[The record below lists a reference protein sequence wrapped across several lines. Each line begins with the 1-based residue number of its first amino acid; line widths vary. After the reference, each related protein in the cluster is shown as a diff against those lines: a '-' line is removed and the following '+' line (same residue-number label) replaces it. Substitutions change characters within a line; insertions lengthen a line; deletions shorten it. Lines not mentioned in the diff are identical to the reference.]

1 MLIRIRRGAA
11 AEWAAANPVLQDG
24 ELGLAT
30 DTRDFKIG
38 NGTSTWAQ
46 LTAVGSGTGTSDYA
60 QLTNKPTLGTA
71 AAKDVGTGTG
81 QVASATDTRLTDA
94 RTPTTHTH
102 DYAATVHSHD
112 PQTTI
117 TGNAATATAL
127 STGADR
133 TKLDGIAAGATVGAD
148 WNTNIANKPTIPA
161 AQVQSDWNAVAG
173 MGVIL
178 NKPVIGGGPTYAA
191 LTAGATAMGFAT
203 ESVVKCT
210 PNATATYTTTVPAAG
225 TACFLIV
232 VASGTTS
239 RTITFGSG
247 FKPTGTLATGTV
259 TARVFVVHWI
269 SDGVNLY
276 ESGRTAA
283 MVA

>member
-46 LTAVGSGTGTSDYA
+46 LTAVGGGTGTVGPA
-60 QLTNKPTLGTA
+60 GPTGPQGPQGATGA
-71 AAKDVGTGTG
+71 A
-81 QVASATDTRLTDA
+81 S
-94 RTPTTHTH
+94 
-102 DYAATVHSHD
+102 TVPG
-112 PQTTI
+112 PQ
-117 TGNAATATAL
+117 GPKGD
-127 STGADR
+127 TGAD
-133 TKLDGIAAGATVGAD
+133 GAASTVPG
-148 WNTNIANKPTIPA
+148 P
-161 AQVQSDWNAVAG
+161 QGVQGVQGPQGVAG
-173 MGVIL
+173 PAGT
-178 NKPVIGGGPTYAA
+178 PTYAA

-203 ESVVKCT
+203 ASVVKCT